1 MTRLLI
7 VTTVPVTLKAFLT
20 PFAEHFREQ
29 GWRVDA
35 MAAGVSESPVAESF
49 DAVWDIDWSR
59 NPFDPRSL
67 MRAAPRVREVV
78 ASGEYDIV
86 HVHTPVAAFTTR
98 YALRGETSP
107 KVVYT
112 AHGFHFSPE
121 LPASRN
127 APFLALEKL
136 AGRWTDELVVI
147 NDDDL
152 AAAAKN
158 SIVPED
164 HLRLMHGIGVDT
176 SLFSPDSVSA
186 QAAQTTREG
195 LGIGDAPLFLMI
207 AEFIPRKRHTDVV
220 RAFAKTQVTAHLAFA
235 GEGPTFDETRELAEE
250 LGVSEKVHFLGFRR
264 DVKELLAISRA
275 TVLFS
280 AHEGL
285 PRSSME
291 SLAMG
296 VPVIGSD
303 IRGVRDLLADGC
315 GVLVPPGDVEALS
328 VAFDEIAADE
338 PRAAEMG
345 RLGHLKMQGEYSLSA
360 IIAAHEELY
369 ADVLGRARS

>member
-1 MTRLLI
+1 VSDLLV

-20 PFAEHFREQ
+20 PFADHFRSK

-49 DAVWDIDWSR
+49 DEVHDIEWSR

-67 MRAAPRVREVV
+67 RRATPRVREVV
-78 ASGEYDIV
+78 AAGGYDIV

-98 YALRGETSP
+98 YALRNEDSAR
-107 KVVYT
+107 VVYT

-127 APFLALEKL
+127 APFLALERL

-152 AAAAKN
+152 AAARKHA
-158 SIVPED
+158 IVPED
-164 HLRLMHGIGVDT
+164 RVRLMHGIGVDT
-176 SLFSPDSVSA
+176 DLFSPTSVSA
-186 QAAQTTREG
+186 GTVDETRRG
-195 LGIGDAPLFLMI
+195 LGLDDQPLFLMI
-207 AEFIPRKRHTDVV
+207 AEFIPRKRHAEVV
-220 RAFAKTQVTAHLAFA
+220 QAFAKTRPAAQLAFA
-235 GEGPTFDETRELAEE
+235 GEGPTFDEVKALAEE
-250 LGVSEKVHFLGFRR
+250 LGVSDRVHFLGFRR
-264 DVKELLAISRA
+264 DIKELLAASTA

-315 GVLVPPGDVEALS
+315 GVLVPPGDIEALAT
-328 VAFDEIAADE
+328 AFDEMAED
-338 PRAAEMG
+338 PDRAKQMG
-345 RLGHLKMQGEYSLSA
+345 RLGHEKMQGDYSLPA
-360 IIAAHEELY
+360 VIAEHERLY
-369 ADVLGRARS
+369 ADVLESPAR